1 MTESVVIRDMTAR
14 EPIDEP
20 PMLANDA
27 DPSESSDK
35 VGPFDRAENNDIM
48 IIETNDRVDVVE

>member
-20 PMLANDA
+20 PILT
-27 DPSESSDK
+27 SERSDK
-35 VGPFDRAENNDIM
+35 VGPFDLAARNDIM